1 MTPRPRQL
9 VLLPAVDVAS
19 GQAVRLVQ
27 GKEGT
32 ETAYGSPIEAAH
44 TWVNQG
50 AEWIHLVDLDA
61 AFGRGSNAGLLAE
74 VVREVHGRVHVE
86 LSGGIRDDESL
97 AKALATGCDR
107 VNLGTAALEDPEW
120 TATVIK
126 KHGERIAVGLD
137 VRGTTLSERGW
148 TQDGG
153 DLWETLGRL
162 DEAGCARY
170 VVTDVTK
177 DGTMHGP
184 NFHLLKQVCDA
195 TNRPIVA
202 SGGIARL
209 EDLHKLADMVPHGIE
224 GAIVG
229 RALYDGAFTLPEAI
243 AAIEPRYDP
252 YEWGPARP

>member
-97 AKALATGCDR
+97 AKALAQRRR
-107 VNLGTAALEDPEW
+107 VEQPAQFAGTQSPGVSGHGFPPE
-120 TATVIK
+120 K
-126 KHGERIAVGLD
+126 
-137 VRGTTLSERGW
+137 
-148 TQDGG
+148 
-153 DLWETLGRL
+153 
-162 DEAGCARY
+162 
-170 VVTDVTK
+170 
-177 DGTMHGP
+177 
-184 NFHLLKQVCDA
+184 
-195 TNRPIVA
+195 
-202 SGGIARL
+202 
-209 EDLHKLADMVPHGIE
+209 
-224 GAIVG
+224 
-229 RALYDGAFTLPEAI
+229 
-243 AAIEPRYDP
+243 
-252 YEWGPARP
+252 